1 MEEHYMRIINLIS
14 LAAVTLVLGLNITVA
29 EAAKKPVIKAQP
41 GNPLGEIY
49 SGYNM
54 RDPKTQAMQ
63 DDDFENPGMLWVEQG
78 ADLWNKVDGKAGKSC
93 ASCHNEAE
101 KSMKGVGAKY
111 PVYREDL
118 KSVQNLE
125 LKINECRTK
134 QMQAKPWKYESN
146 EMMGTAAFIKFQSR
160 GMPVNVTIKGE
171 GAKAKFELGKKFYYQ
186 RRGQL
191 DMSCANCH
199 EQHQG
204 VHIRSDYLTQ
214 GQSNGFPTFRLKW
227 QKMGTLHRRF
237 KGCNKNIRAKPYK
250 RGSQEYLNLEYYL
263 GWRGNGL
270 PVETPSVRN

>member
-1 MEEHYMRIINLIS
+1 MRIINLIS
-14 LAAVTLVLGLNITVA
+14 LAAVALVLGLNITVA

-125 LKINECRTK
+125 LKVNECRTK

-146 EMMGTAAFIKFQSR
+146 EMMGTVAFIKFQSR

-191 DMSCANCH
+191 DMSCASCH

>member
-1 MEEHYMRIINLIS
+1 MRIINLIS
-14 LAAVTLVLGLNITVA
+14 LAAVALVLGLNVTTA
-29 EAAKKPVIKAQP
+29 QAAKKPSVKAQP
-41 GNPLGEIY
+41 GNPLEEVY

-54 RDPKTQAMQ
+54 RDAKTQAMQ

-78 ADLWNKVDGKAGKSC
+78 ADLWNKVEGKAGKSC
-93 ASCHNEAE
+93 ASCHNDAE

-111 PVYREDL
+111 PVYRKDL

-125 LKINECRTK
+125 LKVNECRTK
-134 QMQAKPWKYESN
+134 QMKAKPWKYESN
-146 EMMGTAAFIKFQSR
+146 QMLSTVTFIKFQSR
-160 GMPVNVTIKGE
+160 GIPVKVAIDSPE
-171 GAKAKFELGKKFYYQ
+171 AKAKFELGKKFYYQ

-191 DMSCANCH
+191 DMSCASCH

-204 VHIRSDYLTQ
+204 QHIRSDFLTQ

-227 QKMGTLHRRF
+227 QKVGTLHRRF

-263 GWRGNGL
+263 AWRGQGL